1 MLLQSHWS
9 LLHFINKLG
18 LLSRDYSS
26 PGSMRGLDAT
36 YGRCCQVGG
45 WMPHPL
51 NEALWCWIWWYV
63 GGMVIFVSQLWH
75 YLLQSWHW
83 LLHYLLYKL
92 WLAAKHWDVGVPMYG
107 SVPMRP
113 SHNLVT
119 SNGQPPPHLLLPSQC
134 PTPTP
139 NFWQLRPRS
148 RSKSVCYSQ
157 ARVLVN
163 FSCLSLGGMLPIVN
177 GIYSCLHRTWK
188 QCVLC
193 ILSVLFDNASPW

>member
-9 LLHFINKLG
+9 LLHFINKLC
-18 LLSRDYSS
+18 LLSWDYSS

-83 LLHYLLYKL
+83 LLHYLLLQIVVSSQTLGCRGTYV
-92 WLAAKHWDVGVPMYG
+92 WLRTYEAF
-107 SVPMRP
+107 
-113 SHNLVT
+113 T
-119 SNGQPPPHLLLPSQC
+119 QPCDIQWPA
-134 PTPTP
+134 PTP

-163 FSCLSLGGMLPIVN
+163 FSCLSNGGMLPIVN

-193 ILSVLFDNASPW
+193 TMYIVGAFW